1 MESVIEVSKDMMW
14 QQMESVIEV
23 SKVQKKFNKFQALD
37 NVSFKVKKGEFF
49 GCFGPNGAGKTT
61 LIRILTGQLPRTG
74 GHVRVLGIDPSKNPV
89 DVKKRIGIVP
99 ESESPPSFLT
109 GWEYLYFVAH
119 IRQLPNIESK
129 IKHWLEFFDMTGRE
143 STICKDLS
151 KGMRQKLMLSAA
163 LIHEPELL
171 ILDEPLI
178 NLDPIYQR
186 RVKDHLRGYAKKMTV
201 FMCTHILEAA
211 EKLCG
216 NSVILNK
223 GKIVGRG
230 KIAQLRA
237 KESENLEDIFLRLVE

>member
-1 MESVIEVSKDMMW
+1 MGVVIEISHVVK
-14 QQMESVIEV
+14 E
-23 SKVQKKFNKFQALD
+23 FNGFRALD
-37 NVSFKVKKGEFF
+37 DVSLKVKSGELF

-61 LIRILTGQLPRTG
+61 LIRIITGQIPRTSG
-74 GHVRVLGIDPSKNPV
+74 SVRVLGIDPTKTPV
-89 DVKKRIGIVP
+89 EVKKRIGIVP

-119 IRQLPNIESK
+119 IRQLTDIDSK
-129 IKHWLEFFDMTGRE
+129 IHHWLDFFDMLGHE
-143 STICKDLS
+143 KTICKDMS

-163 LIHEPELL
+163 FIHEPAIL

-186 RVKDHLRGYAKKMTV
+186 RVKDYLKGYAEKKTI

-211 EKLCG
+211 EKMCD
-216 NSVILNK
+216 NSVIITK

-237 KESENLEDIFLRLVE
+237 GDAENLEDIFLRLVE

>member
-1 MESVIEVSKDMMW
+1 
-14 QQMESVIEV
+14 MESVIEV
-23 SKVQKKFNKFQALD
+23 SKVSKLFNRFKALD
-37 NVSFKVKKGEFF
+37 EVSFKVKKGEFF

-61 LIRILTGQLPRTG
+61 LIRILTGQIPRTA
-74 GHVRVLGIDPSKNPV
+74 GHVRVLGIDPTRNPI

-119 IRQLPNIESK
+119 IRQLPDIEAK
-129 IKHWLEFFDMTGRE
+129 IKKWLEFFDLTGHE

-171 ILDEPLI
+171 VLDEPLI
-178 NLDPIYQR
+178 NLDPIYQKR
-186 RVKDHLRGYAKKMTV
+186 IKDHLKNYAKKCTV

-216 NSVILNK
+216 NSVIMNR

-230 KIAQLRA
+230 KITQLRA
-237 KESENLEDIFLRLVE
+237 TESENLEDIFLRLVE